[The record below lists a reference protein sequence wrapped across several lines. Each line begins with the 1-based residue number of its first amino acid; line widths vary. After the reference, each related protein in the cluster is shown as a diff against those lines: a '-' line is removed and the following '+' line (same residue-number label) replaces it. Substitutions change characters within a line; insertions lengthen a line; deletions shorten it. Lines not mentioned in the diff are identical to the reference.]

1 MLGAIQVIQLK
12 RRTAVKREFGIQNQT
27 NISAKHDHEEP
38 VSVDRPTVDVLALLL
53 REDECSVQC
62 KGGKDLW
69 PDGFDGEYDES
80 TEETGETETEELD
93 GESKQDLVAEGD
105 PSLTEILWKHLYEID
120 VVCPSGV
127 VGDGEHDGGKH
138 LFFE

>member
-1 MLGAIQVIQLK
+1 M
-12 RRTAVKREFGIQNQT
+12 KREFGIQNQT